1 MKCSHSKFKI
11 IIFTLLILLLFFI
24 SLFGLAKEVVA
35 GVICDWCDPP
45 GWYCMG
51 HPFYCECWQS
61 SGCSSDCGGDYGW
74 RACVNG
80 AYCGGCTS
88 SCPCG
93 GGCFVEGTS
102 VASEQLSDQA
112 IEKLKPGDVV
122 SSFNP
127 ETGEVSESQV
137 SEVHK
142 IEREGYYELETE
154 SGKKVKVTG
163 EHPFLAIK
171 AKNFQ
176 LIDKLK
182 NFLSHTLTFR
192 LIISLRTKLGEV
204 W

>member
-1 MKCSHSKFKI
+1 MKTRLVKI
-11 IIFTLLILLLFFI
+11 FLFVVSMSIFLF
-24 SLFGLAKEVVA
+24 LFTKEVNA
-35 GVICDWCDPP
+35 GCDFYSSYLWDPCPEEPGECIVEYCDRGP
-45 GWYCMG
+45 GEEPGNAMCGRCVGEWRAWYC
-51 HPFYCECWQS
+51 C
-61 SGCSSDCGGDYGW
+61 DNCGQ
-74 RACVNG
+74 
-80 AYCGGCTS
+80 
-88 SCPCG
+88 CG

-171 AKNFQ
+171 ANNFQ